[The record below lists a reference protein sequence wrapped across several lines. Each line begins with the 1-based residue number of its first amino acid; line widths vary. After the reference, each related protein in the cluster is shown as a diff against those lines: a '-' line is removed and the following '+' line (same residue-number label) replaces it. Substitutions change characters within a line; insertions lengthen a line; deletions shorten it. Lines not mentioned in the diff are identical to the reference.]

1 MYVVLG
7 LLGLKKK
14 KKNPCVCSPRSP
26 WFEKK
31 KKIIHVY
38 VVLGLLGLKK
48 KKIHIHVLQGEA
60 PETQRFTRPAALC
73 CPPPAVLP
81 SAAPQKRPASAALG
95 AAPSAALGAALGAAP
110 SAALGAAPPSPKR
123 PYVVEEPAADVPGM
137 VRKQAFSSQLSINI

>member
-7 LLGLKKK
+7 LNGLKKK
-14 KKNPCVCSPRSP
+14 NV
-26 WFEKK
+26 
-31 KKIIHVY
+31 
-38 VVLGLLGLKK
+38 
-48 KKIHIHVLQGEA
+48 HVLQGEA

-95 AAPSAALGAALGAAP
+95 AAPSAALGAA
-110 SAALGAAPPSPKR
+110 PPSPKR

>member
-14 KKNPCVCSPRSP
+14 KK
-26 WFEKK
+26 
-31 KKIIHVY
+31 IHVY
-38 VVLGLLGLKK
+38 VVLGLNGLKK
-48 KKIHIHVLQGEA
+48 KINVHVLQGEA

-95 AAPSAALGAALGAAP
+95 AAPSAALGAA
-110 SAALGAAPPSPKR
+110 PPSPKR